1 MFPYQHPYSSG
12 QALTYMKMLVARVIG
27 SATSTVK
34 HASLEGWKL
43 LVVQALM
50 ADGQGRDGE
59 PMLAIDQ
66 LGAGAGDRV
75 MITSDGKSTR
85 ATMNINATPVRW
97 NVIGICDP

>member
-1 MFPYQHPYSSG
+1 
-12 QALTYMKMLVARVIG
+12 MLIARVIG
-27 SATSTVK
+27 SATSTVR

-43 LVVQALM
+43 LIVQALK
-50 ADGQGRDGE
+50 ADGHQRDGE

-66 LGAGAGDRV
+66 LGAGTGDEV

-85 ATMNINATPVRW
+85 AAMNIDATPVRW